1 MGFNHFRTRLGT
13 FLQPLL
19 EKTTRAT
26 TSMQIN
32 EEPVIVRRSF
42 PEPSAFFGQPPSARE
57 CPGREED
64 LHDDDDD
71 FDFEIA
77 NLFKGQKIFRIL
89 LWTRSSMRNRIF
101 LWKVRGLAFATKSIF
116 NALNNPRS
124 SGAECLCSQ
133 RNGLSNQVPRIFYSS
148 EFES

>member
-26 TSMQIN
+26 PSMQIN
-32 EEPVIVRRSF
+32 EEPVIVQRSF

-57 CPGREED
+57 CPGREEN

-71 FDFEIA
+71 FDVEIA
-77 NLFKGQKIFRIL
+77 NLFK
-89 LWTRSSMRNRIF
+89 
-101 LWKVRGLAFATKSIF
+101 
-116 NALNNPRS
+116 
-124 SGAECLCSQ
+124 
-133 RNGLSNQVPRIFYSS
+133 SS
-148 EFES
+148 ESYYRRGHQ